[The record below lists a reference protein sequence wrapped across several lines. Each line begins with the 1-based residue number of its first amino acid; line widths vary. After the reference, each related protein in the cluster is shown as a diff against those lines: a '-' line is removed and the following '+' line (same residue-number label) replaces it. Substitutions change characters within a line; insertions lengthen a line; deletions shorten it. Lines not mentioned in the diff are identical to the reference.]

1 MNRMVTSALVVGAG
15 MAAYNY
21 MQRNDMID
29 KRQMKRMRK
38 KLTKAM
44 F

>member
-15 MAAYNY
+15 MAAFNY
-21 MQRNDMID
+21 MQRNNMID

-38 KLTKAM
+38 RMTKVL